1 MTAFGQTWFVLGGH
15 SHNLSLPQLLLF
27 RENSFQSEAPPF
39 MVQDTTGLSLLPASL
54 FERLLDTS
62 LNCPA
67 IRWSRCFLHLAKV
80 THISRKSLP
89 ETTNSTVFQRCCQE
103 CHPLTWGL
111 LWMRMTA
118 LNTIIVKAININT
131 DNTTELF
138 LLLETLT
145 AAVSNTSAIFQ
156 TDEVSKVNLQSTVL
170 SFHCF
175 FFYL

>member
-1 MTAFGQTWFVLGGH
+1 
-15 SHNLSLPQLLLF
+15 
-27 RENSFQSEAPPF
+27 
-39 MVQDTTGLSLLPASL
+39 
-54 FERLLDTS
+54 
-62 LNCPA
+62 
-67 IRWSRCFLHLAKV
+67 
-80 THISRKSLP
+80 
-89 ETTNSTVFQRCCQE
+89 
-103 CHPLTWGL
+103 
-111 LWMRMTA
+111 MRMTA

-175 FFYL
+175 FLFIIFYSGTLKLQKCCVCMCKQA

>member
-1 MTAFGQTWFVLGGH
+1 
-15 SHNLSLPQLLLF
+15 
-27 RENSFQSEAPPF
+27 
-39 MVQDTTGLSLLPASL
+39 
-54 FERLLDTS
+54 
-62 LNCPA
+62 
-67 IRWSRCFLHLAKV
+67 
-80 THISRKSLP
+80 
-89 ETTNSTVFQRCCQE
+89 
-103 CHPLTWGL
+103 
-111 LWMRMTA
+111 MRMTA

-175 FFYL
+175 LFIYNILFRHLEITEVLCVYV